1 MTPNRHPANSTTLTD
16 MTPPGGTAS
25 VQEDESMPAP
35 LSLDLHRRFQ
45 LCLEEGPSGREAARR
60 LRISAATGSRL
71 AQKVRRG
78 ASLAHRKSCRPPGS
92 DKLGPHREFLLELVA
107 RDRDITLFELRDA
120 LTEAEGVRVHHS
132 AIARM
137 LARLGFSCK
146 KVIGRGRTAAHRCRP
161 GPRRLDRKTGS
172 R

>member
-1 MTPNRHPANSTTLTD
+1 VIHP
-16 MTPPGGTAS
+16 

-35 LSLDLHRRFQ
+35 LSLDLRRRFQ
-45 LCLEEGPSGREAARR
+45 LCLEEGLSGREAARR

-78 ASLAHRKSCRPPGS
+78 ASLAPRKCGRPPGS
-92 DKLGPHREFLLELVA
+92 GKLGPHREFLLELVA
-107 RDRDITLFELRDA
+107 QGPDITLFELRDA
-120 LTEAEGVRVHHS
+120 LTEAEGVRVPHS

-137 LARLGFSCK
+137 LARLGFSYK
-146 KVIGRGRTAAHRCRP
+146 KNHWSRTNGGAPMSP
-161 GPRRLDRKTGS
+161 GPAPTGSETGS